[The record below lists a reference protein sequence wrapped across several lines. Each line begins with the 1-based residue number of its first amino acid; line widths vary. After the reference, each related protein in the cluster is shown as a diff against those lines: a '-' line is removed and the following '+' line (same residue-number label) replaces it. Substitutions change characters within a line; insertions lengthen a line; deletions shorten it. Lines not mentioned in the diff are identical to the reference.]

1 MFAQIYAGLA
11 AFININVRRS
21 MSRYSV
27 RRPTNTKE
35 SRAAEQLGKL
45 LTQDF
50 SVDLEGV
57 GYYLVR
63 NLPLINYH
71 RFEIVSLTAQEE
83 YDKLM
88 LEMKGP
94 QIGFRR

>member
-1 MFAQIYAGLA
+1 MT
-11 AFININVRRS
+11 
-21 MSRYSV
+21 YSV
-27 RRPTNTKE
+27 RRTATHTKE
-35 SRAAEQLGKL
+35 SRMAEQLGKL

-50 SVDLEGV
+50 AVDLERV
-57 GYYLVR
+57 GYFMVR

-71 RFEIVSLTAQEE
+71 RLEVLSLTSMEE

-94 QIGFRR
+94 QNGFRR

>member
-1 MFAQIYAGLA
+1 MAYSI
-11 AFININVRRS
+11 RRTA
-21 MSRYSV
+21 
-27 RRPTNTKE
+27 TNNKETKT
-35 SRAAEQLGKL
+35 AEQLGRL

-50 SVDLEGV
+50 AVDLERV
-57 GYYLVR
+57 GYYMVR

-71 RFEIVSLTAQEE
+71 RLEVLSLTAMEE

-94 QIGFRR
+94 VNGLRR

>member
-1 MFAQIYAGLA
+1 MA
-11 AFININVRRS
+11 
-21 MSRYSV
+21 YSV
-27 RRPTNTKE
+27 RRTASHNKE
-35 SRAAEQLGKL
+35 TRMAEQLGKL

-50 SVDLEGV
+50 AVDLERV
-57 GYYLVR
+57 GYYMVR

-71 RFEIVSLTAQEE
+71 RFEVLGLTAMEE

-94 QIGFRR
+94 NNGLRR

>member
-1 MFAQIYAGLA
+1 MAYSI
-11 AFININVRRS
+11 RR
-21 MSRYSV
+21 
-27 RRPTNTKE
+27 TATHNKETKM
-35 SRAAEQLGKL
+35 AEQLGRL

-50 SVDLEGV
+50 AVDLERV
-57 GYYLVR
+57 GYYMVR

-71 RFEIVSLTAQEE
+71 RLEVLSLTAMEE

-94 QIGFRR
+94 VNGLRR

>member
-1 MFAQIYAGLA
+1 MT
-11 AFININVRRS
+11 
-21 MSRYSV
+21 YSV
-27 RRPTNTKE
+27 RRTATHNKE
-35 SRAAEQLGKL
+35 TRLAEQIGKL

-50 SVDLEGV
+50 AVDLERV

-71 RFEIVSLTAQEE
+71 RFEVLSLTAMEE

-94 QIGFRR
+94 NTGFRR

>member
-1 MFAQIYAGLA
+1 MAYSI
-11 AFININVRRS
+11 RR
-21 MSRYSV
+21 
-27 RRPTNTKE
+27 TATANKE
-35 SRAAEQLGKL
+35 TRLAEQIGKL

-50 SVDLEGV
+50 AVDLERV
-57 GYYLVR
+57 GYYMVR

-71 RFEIVSLTAQEE
+71 RLEVLSLTSMEE

-94 QIGFRR
+94 NNGFRR

>member
-1 MFAQIYAGLA
+1 MAYSI
-11 AFININVRRS
+11 RRTA
-21 MSRYSV
+21 
-27 RRPTNTKE
+27 TNNKETKT
-35 SRAAEQLGKL
+35 AEQLGRL

-50 SVDLEGV
+50 AVDLERV
-57 GYYLVR
+57 GFYMVR

-71 RFEIVSLTAQEE
+71 RLEVLSLTAMEE

-94 QIGFRR
+94 VNGLRR

>member
-1 MFAQIYAGLA
+1 MALRKGRTLGP
-11 AFININVRRS
+11 N
-21 MSRYSV
+21 
-27 RRPTNTKE
+27 KE
-35 SRAAEQLGKL
+35 TRMAEQLGRL

-50 SVDLEGV
+50 AVDLERV
-57 GYYLVR
+57 GYYMVR

-71 RFEIVSLTAQEE
+71 RLEVLSLTSMEE

-94 QIGFRR
+94 TNGLRR

>member
-1 MFAQIYAGLA
+1 MT
-11 AFININVRRS
+11 
-21 MSRYSV
+21 YSV
-27 RRPTNTKE
+27 RRTATHTKE
-35 SRAAEQLGKL
+35 SRMAEQLGKL

-50 SVDLEGV
+50 AVDLERV
-57 GYYLVR
+57 GYFMVR

-71 RFEIVSLTAQEE
+71 RLEVLSLTSMEE

-94 QIGFRR
+94 VNGLRR

>member
-1 MFAQIYAGLA
+1 M
-11 AFININVRRS
+11 
-21 MSRYSV
+21 
-27 RRPTNTKE
+27 
-35 SRAAEQLGKL
+35 AEQLGKL

-50 SVDLEGV
+50 AVDLERV
-57 GYYLVR
+57 GFYVVR

-71 RFEIVSLTAQEE
+71 RLEVLSLTAMEE

-94 QIGFRR
+94 VNGLRR

>member
-1 MFAQIYAGLA
+1 MT
-11 AFININVRRS
+11 
-21 MSRYSV
+21 YSV
-27 RRPTNTKE
+27 RRTATHTKE
-35 SRAAEQLGKL
+35 SRMAEQLGKL

-50 SVDLEGV
+50 AVDLERV
-57 GYYLVR
+57 GFYLVR

-71 RFEIVSLTAQEE
+71 RLEVLSLTSMEE

-94 QIGFRR
+94 ANGLRR

>member
-1 MFAQIYAGLA
+1 MAYSI
-11 AFININVRRS
+11 RR
-21 MSRYSV
+21 
-27 RRPTNTKE
+27 TATHNKETKI
-35 SRAAEQLGKL
+35 AEQLGRL

-50 SVDLEGV
+50 AVDLERV
-57 GYYLVR
+57 GFYMVR

-71 RFEIVSLTAQEE
+71 RLEVLSLTAMEE

-94 QIGFRR
+94 VNGLRR

>member
-1 MFAQIYAGLA
+1 MAYSI
-11 AFININVRRS
+11 RR
-21 MSRYSV
+21 
-27 RRPTNTKE
+27 TATANKE
-35 SRAAEQLGKL
+35 TRLAEQIGKL

-50 SVDLEGV
+50 AVDLERV
-57 GYYLVR
+57 GYYMVR

-71 RFEIVSLTAQEE
+71 RFEVLSLTAMEE

-94 QIGFRR
+94 NNGVRR

>member
-1 MFAQIYAGLA
+1 MT
-11 AFININVRRS
+11 
-21 MSRYSV
+21 YSV
-27 RRPTNTKE
+27 RRTATHTIE
-35 SRAAEQLGKL
+35 SRMAEQLGKL

-50 SVDLEGV
+50 AVDLERV

-71 RFEIVSLTAQEE
+71 RFEVVSLTAMEE

-94 QIGFRR
+94 NNGVRR